1 MSYKEVLLQLNS
13 KQKSAFWLGAAIN
26 SCPLSRAVHISRD
39 SVLKELTWKWR
50 KNSAFPRRKIFS
62 SCLTIHVSLKI
73 MWPTLCD
80 KTSLLTNCYFTRH
93 STMLVGQT
101 GSGKSVCWKILQA
114 SMTRLKRDGDSS
126 FNIVRV
132 SPRALSKSQNWP
144 VGPWLDQTFWQW
156 NRLFPWSLAKEP
168 SPLCII
174 FWIWLIWMASF
185 H

>member
-26 SCPLSRAVHISRD
+26 SCPLSRAVHVSRD

-50 KNSAFPRRKIFS
+50 KNSAFPRRKISS

-126 FNIVRV
+126 FNVVRV
-132 SPRALSKSQNWP
+132 SPTDRESTQKTYVTNKLFQFLQRTLFLSFVTQAVVLCW
-144 VGPWLDQTFWQW
+144 F
-156 NRLFPWSLAKEP
+156 SL
-168 SPLCII
+168 SVFYFIGV
-174 FWIWLIWMASF
+174 SY
-185 H
+185 